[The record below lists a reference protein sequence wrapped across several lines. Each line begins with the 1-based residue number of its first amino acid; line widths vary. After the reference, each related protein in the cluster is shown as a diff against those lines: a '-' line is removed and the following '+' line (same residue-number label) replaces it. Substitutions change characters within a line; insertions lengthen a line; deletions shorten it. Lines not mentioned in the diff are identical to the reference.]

1 MIKGKIIT
9 QHCIKNH
16 FFNEVMEL
24 PKDVKI
30 ISLQFEVGF
39 AIKRLSRPVPT
50 KMSDLGVTAVR
61 QSDPSVEIEGRL
73 VGTRTSMKSAIKD
86 ICDKYDLKTNT
97 VRVKRMQVAT
107 GKDDKNLGV
116 FHRMTKMIP
125 DDEGKTRRNTVLG
138 LVKWDGS
145 ETGIANACRTNS
157 FSCKYDIQT
166 IRTVICE
173 EG

>member
-1 MIKGKIIT
+1 MKSKTIT
-9 QHCIKNH
+9 QHCIKSH
-16 FFNEVMEL
+16 FFNEVMDL

-30 ISLQFEVGF
+30 ISIQFEVGF

-50 KMSDLGVTAVR
+50 KMVGLGVTAVV
-61 QSDPSVEIEGRL
+61 QSDPSVEITGRL
-73 VGTRTSMKSAIKD
+73 TGSRTSMKSAIVD
-86 ICDKYDLKTNT
+86 ICKQYDLKTNS
-97 VRVKRMQVAT
+97 VRVKRMQVAS
-107 GKDDKNLGV
+107 GKNDKNMGV

-125 DDEGKTRRNTVLG
+125 DDEGKAKRNVVLG

-145 ETGIANACRTNS
+145 ETDVANACNTNP

-166 IRTVICE
+166 VRTVICE